1 MTINEINERRNVDET
16 VGRCAAML
24 DAHPLVPECSDFPLS
39 NLPLGSF
46 ETAGLSR
53 RVGIAIGESIL
64 DCQALTRDGLLDG
77 AWALGGSAQVING
90 HLALGA
96 PAWAAAR
103 AAVQR
108 MLAPDSSM
116 MRDLDAFRSKYLVA
130 ASDATMRMPVTVGDY
145 TDFYLSLEHARNVG
159 TMFRGA
165 DQALMDNWTC
175 LPVAY
180 HGRAS
185 TVVASGE
192 ADPRRPWGQ
201 AGKPD
206 SGVAPVFQ
214 PSAQL
219 DYELELG

>member
-1 MTINEINERRNVDET
+1 MS
-16 VGRCAAML
+16 AA
-24 DAHPLVPECSDFPLS
+24 ALVPEGSDFPLS

-46 ETAGLSR
+46 ETASLGR
-53 RVGIAIGESIL
+53 RVGIRLGESIL
-64 DCQALTRDGLLDG
+64 DCQALTRDGHLDG
-77 AWALGGSAQVING
+77 AWALGGSEQVINA

-96 PAWAAAR
+96 PAWAAVR

-108 MLAPDSSM
+108 LLAPDSPV
-116 MRDLDAFRSKYLVA
+116 MRDLDAFYSKYLVPTL
-130 ASDATMRMPVTVGDY
+130 DATMRMPVTVGDY

-165 DQALMDNWTC
+165 AQALMDNWTC

-185 TVVASGE
+185 TVVVSGQ
-192 ADPRRPWGQ
+192 ADPIRPWGQ
-201 AGKPD
+201 VAKPD
-206 SGVAPVFQ
+206 AGVAPVFQ

>member
-1 MTINEINERRNVDET
+1 MARET
-16 VGRCAAML
+16 VGRSGAGKM
-24 DAHPLVPECSDFPLS
+24 AHPLVPEDSDFPLS

-46 ETAGLSR
+46 ETAVLGR

-64 DCQALTRDGLLDG
+64 DCHALTRDGHLDG
-77 AWALGGSAQVING
+77 AWALGGSAQVIND

-103 AAVQR
+103 AAVQS
-108 MLAPDSSM
+108 MLALDTPM
-116 MRDLDAFRSKYLVA
+116 LRDLDSFRSKYLVA
-130 ASDATMRMPVTVGDY
+130 AADATLRMPVTVGDY

-165 DQALMDNWTC
+165 DNALMDNWTC

-206 SGVAPVFQ
+206 SGAAPVFR

>member
-1 MTINEINERRNVDET
+1 M
-16 VGRCAAML
+16 GL
-24 DAHPLVPECSDFPLS
+24 QHPLVPEGSGFPLS

-46 ETAGLSR
+46 ETASLGR
-53 RVGIAIGESIL
+53 RVGIAIGDSIL
-64 DCQALTRDGLLDG
+64 DCQALTRDGHLDSE
-77 AWALGGSAQVING
+77 WALGGSEQVINA

-96 PAWAAAR
+96 PAWSAAR

-108 MLAPDSSM
+108 ILAPDSPM
-116 MRDLDAFRSKYLVA
+116 MRDLDAFCSKYLVSA
-130 ASDATMRMPVTVGDY
+130 ADATLRMPVTIGDY

-165 DQALMDNWTC
+165 EQALMDNWTC

-185 TVVASGE
+185 TVVVSGE

-201 AGKPD
+201 VAKPD
-206 SGVAPVFQ
+206 SGAAPVFQ